1 MSWEMVSL
9 DKIGKISTGNTPSK
23 KIIDYYSNGKIPFIK
38 PNNFIPNSIS
48 YLSESDEY
56 LTEKGAN
63 KARTIEEN
71 NVLVTCIGT
80 IGNVGI
86 TTKQTCFNQQ
96 INAIK
101 INTEI
106 CIPKYVALAI
116 VNRKKHLISMAN
128 APVVPIINKTQFSL
142 FQIPLP
148 PLETQKKIVNIL
160 DKAQKLID
168 KRKQQIDLMDSLVQS
183 LFYDMFG
190 DLQFNHKKIPLKP
203 LETLTNK
210 ITDGVHQKP
219 TYYNVGI
226 PFISVKDIISGKI
239 VFDNCKFISKEA
251 HSKYI
256 NRCKPEKG
264 DILYT
269 KVGARYGRPAIVE
282 TNNDFSIYVSLALIK
297 PINNLINSIYLREAL
312 KTEYVYRQ
320 AFNSIKGI
328 GVPDLHL
335 KEIKKFQ
342 IPVPHLNTQTQFA
355 EKVEKI
361 EIQKQKMQK
370 SLKDLEQNFSSLM
383 QRALKGEI

>member
-1 MSWEMVSL
+1 
-9 DKIGKISTGNTPSK
+9 
-23 KIIDYYSNGKIPFIK
+23 
-38 PNNFIPNSIS
+38 
-48 YLSESDEY
+48 
-56 LTEKGAN
+56 
-63 KARTIEEN
+63 
-71 NVLVTCIGT
+71 
-80 IGNVGI
+80 
-86 TTKQTCFNQQ
+86 
-96 INAIK
+96 
-101 INTEI
+101 
-106 CIPKYVALAI
+106 
-116 VNRKKHLISMAN
+116 
-128 APVVPIINKTQFSL
+128 
-142 FQIPLP
+142 
-148 PLETQKKIVNIL
+148 
-160 DKAQKLID
+160 
-168 KRKQQIDLMDSLVQS
+168 MDSLVQS

>member
-1 MSWEMVSL
+1 MSWEMVKLGDIATYINGCAFKPSDWSKSGL
-9 DKIGKISTGNTPSK
+9 PIIRIQNLTNQDADYNYFDGKYKSQYEINNGEILISWSATLGVFKWNKGKALLNQHIFKVIFDKKNIDKNYFVYVVNSELQNLIGNTHGSTMK
-23 KIIDYYSNGKIPFIK
+23 HITKNRF
-38 PNNFIPNSIS
+38 
-48 YLSESDEY
+48 
-56 LTEKGAN
+56 
-63 KARTIEEN
+63 EN
-71 NVLVTCIGT
+71 
-80 IGNVGI
+80 
-86 TTKQTCFNQQ
+86 
-96 INAIK
+96 
-101 INTEI
+101 
-106 CIPKYVALAI
+106 
-116 VNRKKHLISMAN
+116 HL
-128 APVVPIINKTQFSL
+128 
-142 FQIPLP
+142 IPLP

-160 DKAQKLID
+160 DKAQELIN

-203 LETLTNK
+203 LETLTSK

-297 PINNLINSIYLREAL
+297 PINNLINSIYLQEAL

-342 IPVPHLNTQTQFA
+342 IPVPPLNTQTQFA

-361 EIQKQKMQK
+361 ETQKQKMQN

-383 QRALKGEI
+383 QRAFKGEI